1 MGRLE
6 IEFSKKAA
14 KQYRQLPQDNKT
26 LVDAAL
32 KRFCEGLPTD
42 LKPIHGEKDV
52 YRVRVGRYRMLFKRR
67 DRTLLIA
74 KIGTRGDIY
83 K

>member
-14 KQYRQLPQDNKT
+14 KQYRHLPQDYKT

-32 KRFCEGLPTD
+32 KKFCEGLPTD
-42 LKPIHGEKDV
+42 LKPIQGEKDV
-52 YRVRVGRYRMLFKRR
+52 YRVRVGRYRILFKTRES
-67 DRTLLIA
+67 TLLIA
-74 KIGTRGDIY
+74 KIGTRGGIY

>member
-1 MGRLE
+1 MGRFE

-14 KQYRQLPQDNKT
+14 KQYRKLPQDYKS
-26 LVDAAL
+26 LLDIAL
-32 KRFCEGLPTD
+32 KRLCDGIPTD
-42 LKPIHGEKDV
+42 LKPVEGEKDV
-52 YRVRVGRYRMLFKRR
+52 YRLRVGRYRILFKRHNK
-67 DRTLLIA
+67 TVLIA

>member
-14 KQYRQLPQDNKT
+14 KQYRHLPQDYKT

-32 KRFCEGLPTD
+32 KKFCEGLPTD
-42 LKPIHGEKDV
+42 LKPIQGEKDV
-52 YRVRVGRYRMLFKRR
+52 YRVRV
-67 DRTLLIA
+67 
-74 KIGTRGDIY
+74 
-83 K
+83 